1 MRLHRWLSSLFAALA
16 LVAGAASPGRAEP
29 VTIRF
34 GWAVVPATIVPLLVE
49 RKDLATHLGSSYN
62 IELTHFQGSPTLMTA
77 LGAHQI
83 DIVTLAFSSFALAVV
98 NGGMTDLRIIGGEAE
113 DGAPG
118 YNSNEFMV
126 AKDSPI
132 KTIEDLKGK
141 VLATNVFGSAVD
153 IAMRALLRKHGLE
166 NKRDYTIIE
175 VNFPNMRAMLADHRV
190 DLISAVEPFSMDP
203 GLRANARTLFTERDA
218 MGTSLLAFW
227 VAHPDFLQKNRAAVL
242 DFMEDFLRGVRWY
255 LDPANHA
262 KAVAE
267 VARFLKQPPARFAW
281 AFTKNDQYRS
291 PDGVPNLAALQS
303 NIDLQRATGF
313 LNGKVDVQS
322 HADLGLMAEA
332 AKRLH

>member
-1 MRLHRWLSSLFAALA
+1 MRLHRALLVVAAALSVLA
-16 LVAGAASPGRAEP
+16 GAGLPAGAAP

-34 GWAVVPATIVPLLVE
+34 GWAVVPATIVPLLAQ
-49 RKDLATHLGSSYN
+49 RPDLATHLGKSYT
-62 IELTHFQGSPTLMTA
+62 LDFLHFQGSPTMMTA
-77 LGAHQI
+77 LGAHQV

-126 AKDSPI
+126 AKDGPI
-132 KTIEDLKGK
+132 KTIEALKGK
-141 VLATNVFGSAVD
+141 VLATNVLGSAVD

-166 NKRDYTIIE
+166 NQRDYTIIE
-175 VNFPNMRAMLADHRV
+175 VNFPNMKAMLADKKA

-203 GLRANARTLFTERDA
+203 GLRAEARTLFTERDA

-227 VAHPDFLQKNRAAVL
+227 VAHPDFLEKNRAAVL
-242 DFMEDFLRGVRWY
+242 DFMEDFLRGVHWY
-255 LDPANHA
+255 LDPANHD

-267 VARFLKQPPARFAW
+267 VAAFLKQPPARFAW
-281 AFTKNDQYRS
+281 AFTKNDQFRS
-291 PDGVPNLAALQS
+291 PEGKPNLAALQS
-303 NIDLQRATGF
+303 NIDLQRAVGF
-313 LNGKVDVQS
+313 LNGAVDVKS
-322 HADLGLMAEA
+322 HAELGLMAEA